1 MERYSRHIRLSEIGT
16 EGQQKITQA
25 KVLVIGAGGLGCP
38 ALQYLAAAGVGTLGI
53 MDFDT
58 VEESN
63 LQRQVLFGSSSLG
76 MNKAIAAKK
85 RLEDLNPMIH
95 IKAYPTALTRENA
108 VCLFQDYDMVI
119 DGTDRIETR
128 YLINDASLITDTPVI
143 YGAIYKF
150 EGQVGVFNYRK
161 GPTYRCLFPNPPK
174 EGSVA
179 SCSDIG
185 VLGVLPGII
194 GCMQANEALKLIIGL
209 PGILTGKLLC
219 YHAHSGQTT
228 SISIPNKSKV
238 LREKLQQAE
247 KLTEDYARLCTHPV
261 KEISISDAL
270 QRSELYFLDVREPG
284 ELPLVDLPNSIQIPL
299 AEIDQK
305 MESLRFDGPVVVFC
319 ASGIRSRIAI
329 EKLEQ
334 QFSNTFYNLSAGA
347 ETLLQHIKSNP

>member
-1 MERYSRHIRLSEIGT
+1 MRLLFVCVKGKLLCHMQKYWSVVIEHWGIDLDDRT
-16 EGQQKITQA
+16 QQVPSSQ
-25 KVLVIGAGGLGCP
+25 GHE
-38 ALQYLAAAGVGTLGI
+38 
-53 MDFDT
+53 DT
-58 VEESN
+58 DW
-63 LQRQVLFGSSSLG
+63 
-76 MNKAIAAKK
+76 
-85 RLEDLNPMIH
+85 LEWLD
-95 IKAYPTALTRENA
+95 
-108 VCLFQDYDMVI
+108 
-119 DGTDRIETR
+119 
-128 YLINDASLITDTPVI
+128 
-143 YGAIYKF
+143 
-150 EGQVGVFNYRK
+150 
-161 GPTYRCLFPNPPK
+161 YRCLFPNPAK

-228 SISIPNKSKV
+228 SIAIPNKSKDR
-238 LREKLQQAE
+238 REKLKQAE

-347 ETLLQHIKSNP
+347 ETLLQHIKSNPWKTKK